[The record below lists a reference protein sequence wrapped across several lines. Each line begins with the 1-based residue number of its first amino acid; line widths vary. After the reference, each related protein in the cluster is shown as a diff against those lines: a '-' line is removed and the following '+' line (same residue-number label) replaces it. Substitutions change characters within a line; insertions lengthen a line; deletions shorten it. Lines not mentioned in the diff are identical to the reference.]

1 MGWKD
6 LNYWLK
12 GGILSAIIFV
22 IVFLLAFY
30 LDATYGGHPG
40 LLIFPLI
47 PLIILSSLF
56 NLDISLT
63 NSFIIVI
70 LLLLFFWFIV
80 GAIIGWMYGKIKNR
94 NTPQEA

>member
-47 PLIILSSLF
+47 PILSGLF
-56 NLDISLT
+56 TLNVSGIKFFIIAIPISL
-63 NSFIIVI
+63 I
-70 LLLLFFWFIV
+70 FWFIV
-80 GAIIGWMYGKIKNR
+80 GAIIGGVYGKIKNR
-94 NTPQEA
+94 NAPVQEV